1 LPMQKRHSPVRDQPD
16 KDLAQF
22 PQIRLFPLSQLQ
34 TMPQDLCGELV
45 ERGDVDVDFS
55 LKIMD
60 ANPRMR
66 RIGN

>member
-1 LPMQKRHSPVRDQPD
+1 MQKRHSPVRDQPD

-22 PQIRLFPLSQLQ
+22 LQIRLFPLSQLQ
-34 TMPQDLCGELV
+34 TMPQGLCGGLV

-60 ANPRMR
+60 ADPWRHFPLA
-66 RIGN
+66 I